1 MDQLNSNS
9 HILEHFVDIH
19 EGEEKDEIKIRLR
32 IGQSKDNK
40 ADPGINSQSA
50 RMTTQSPCKL

>member
-40 ADPGINSQSA
+40 ADPGINSQ
-50 RMTTQSPCKL
+50 QE